1 MAKTTRTQMLNELVA
16 RIIKASKEN
25 ELSPSSLN
33 EMAIRIQK
41 QLNLKIKK
49 SVEKT
54 QDVKHAYLAG
64 IMKHHVKK

>member
-25 ELSPSSLN
+25 ELSPSLLN

-41 QLNLKIKK
+41 QLNLKIRNLRKN
-49 SVEKT
+49 T
-54 QDVKHAYLAG
+54 RC
-64 IMKHHVKK
+64 